1 MLKSG
6 RDRRRNRPLRAYV
19 CRSDPLNR
27 LTTTVAMTF
36 PVELPDVNYFTR
48 QVLCR
53 EGCPVRTDS
62 GAYVQAIAEGR
73 YEDAY
78 IIARTPNPF
87 ASICGRVC
95 AAPCE
100 AKCRRGALDAP
111 ISIRALKR
119 FVCERFGVESDEFD
133 LNRVYPEL
141 RDPNRERFGGGR
153 KVAVVGAGPAGL
165 SCAHELALMGF
176 SPTVFEGHSVAGG
189 MLVLGVP
196 EYRLPRQIIQAE
208 IAAIASLGVE
218 IRLNTRLGKD
228 FTLTSLKQ
236 QGYQAVFLGIG
247 AHKSR
252 ELAIGGVQLD
262 GVLRAI
268 DFLLNVNL
276 GYRVSLGRKVVVIGG
291 GNVAF
296 DVARSVVRQA
306 EQFAGMSEAQLRTA
320 LHQAASAL
328 EDLTA
333 REPEAPDEVRLALDV
348 AREAIRKG
356 VPEVH
361 MYCLESL
368 EEIPAARE
376 EIEEAEQEGIR
387 LHTRYGPKRVL
398 GQEGKVT
405 GMELIKCARVF
416 DDNRRFNPQFIEGSE
431 EQVDCDTVVLA
442 IGQAADLSWIRPE
455 DNLKLTPRG
464 TLQTDPATLATSR
477 PDIFAG
483 GDVAFGPRIIITAV
497 AEGQRAARSIAKF
510 LTGRLPE
517 SRRNVRV
524 TSFPTESYRM
534 PADYE
539 KWPRQLPPMLPL
551 ERRIGIAEVE
561 QSYGPAQAIEQGL
574 RCLKCHVSPIFDSDK
589 CILCGGC
596 SDVCPESCLRLVD
609 VLAVRG
615 DEKLQAALL
624 ARYGRMPQ
632 AGEQAAI
639 IKDETRCIRC
649 GLCAVRCPTGA
660 ITMEKLQW
668 VPA

>member
-1 MLKSG
+1 MDG
-6 RDRRRNRPLRAYV
+6 IY
-19 CRSDPLNR
+19 
-27 LTTTVAMTF
+27 

-62 GAYVQAIAEGR
+62 GGYVQAIAEGR

-100 AKCRRGALDAP
+100 AKCRRGALDAA

-119 FVCERFGVESDEFD
+119 FVCERHGVESDHFD
-133 LNRVYPEL
+133 LGRVYPQL
-141 RDPNRERFGGGR
+141 REKRRATFGGGR

-176 SPTVFEGHSVAGG
+176 SPTVFEAQEVAGG

-196 EYRLPRQIIQAE
+196 EYRLPREIVRAE
-208 IAAIASLGVE
+208 IRAIESLGVE
-218 IRLNTRLGKD
+218 IRCNQRLGREFLLAD
-228 FTLTSLKQ
+228 LRR
-236 QGYQAVFLGIG
+236 QGYEAVFLGIG

-252 ELAIGGVQLD
+252 ELAIEGVQLD

-268 DFLLNVNL
+268 EFLLNINL
-276 GYRVSLGRKVVVIGG
+276 GFRVTLGRKVVVIGG

-306 EQFAGMSEAQLRTA
+306 EQFAGMSETELRSA
-320 LHQAASAL
+320 LHRAAAAL
-328 EDLTA
+328 EQLTD
-333 REPEAPDEVRLALDV
+333 REIEPPDEVRLALDV

-361 MYCLESL
+361 MYCLENL
-368 EEIPAARE
+368 DEIPAARE
-376 EIEEAEQEGIR
+376 EIEEAEREGIR
-387 LHTRYGPKRVL
+387 LHTRFGPKRVV
-398 GQEGKVT
+398 GEGGKVT
-405 GMELIKCARVF
+405 GMELIRCSRVF
-416 DDNRRFNPQFIEGSE
+416 DENRRFNPQFIEGSE
-431 EQVDCDTVVLA
+431 EIVSCDTVVLA
-442 IGQAADLSWIRPE
+442 IGQAADLSWVRPE
-455 DNLKLTPRG
+455 DDLKLTPRG
-464 TLQTDPATLATSR
+464 LVQTDPASLATSR

-483 GDVAFGPRIIITAV
+483 GDLAFGPRIIITAV
-497 AEGQRAARSIAKF
+497 AEGQRAARSIARF
-510 LTGRLPE
+510 LTGHVPE
-517 SRRNVRV
+517 PARNARV
-524 TSFPTESYRM
+524 TVYPTENYSM
-534 PADYE
+534 PVNYE
-539 KWPRQLPPMLPL
+539 KLPRRSPPSLPL

-561 QSYGPAQAIEQGL
+561 QVYPEPEAVVQGL
-574 RCLKCHVSPIFDSDK
+574 RCLKCHVSPIFDGDK
-589 CILCGGC
+589 CVLCGGC
-596 SDVCPESCLRLVD
+596 ADICPENCLRLVD
-609 VLAVRG
+609 VLALRG
-615 DEKLQAALL
+615 DEQLQAALV
-624 ARYGRMPQ
+624 ARYGRLPE
-632 AGEQAAI
+632 AGEQAGI

-660 ITMEKLQW
+660 ITMEKVEW

>member
-1 MLKSG
+1 MAIPY
-6 RDRRRNRPLRAYV
+6 R
-19 CRSDPLNR
+19 
-27 LTTTVAMTF
+27 
-36 PVELPDVNYFTR
+36 VEVPDVNYFTR

-62 GAYVQAIAEGR
+62 GGYVQAIAEGR

-100 AKCRRGALDAP
+100 AKCRRGALDAA

-119 FVCERFGVESDEFD
+119 FVCEKFGVESDNFN
-133 LNRVYPEL
+133 LRRVYPEL
-141 RDPNRERFGGGR
+141 NESRRERPGAGR
-153 KVAVVGAGPAGL
+153 KVAVIGAGPAGL

-176 SPTVFEGHSVAGG
+176 RPTVFEAHEIAGG

-196 EYRLPRQIIQAE
+196 EYRLPRELVQAE
-208 IAAIASLGVE
+208 IAAICSLGVE
-218 IRLNTRLGKD
+218 LKCNQKLGRD
-228 FTLTSLKQ
+228 FVLGQLKQ
-236 QGYQAVFLGIG
+236 QGFEAVFLGIG

-252 ELAIGGVQLD
+252 ELAIEGVQMD

-306 EQFAGMSEAQLRTA
+306 ERLAGMSETELRTA

-328 EDLTA
+328 EELTA
-333 REPEAPDEVRLALDV
+333 REPEPPDEVRLALDV

-361 MYCLESL
+361 MYCLENL
-368 EEIPAARE
+368 DEIPAARE
-376 EIEEAEQEGIR
+376 EIEEAEAEGIQ
-387 LHTRYGPKRVL
+387 LHTRFGPKKVI
-398 GQEGKVT
+398 GTDGKVT
-405 GMELIKCARVF
+405 AMELIRCSRVF
-416 DDNRRFNPQFIEGSE
+416 DENRRFNPQFIEGSE
-431 EQVDCDTVVLA
+431 ERVECDTVILA
-442 IGQAADLSWIRPE
+442 VGQAADLSWIRPE
-455 DNLKLTPRG
+455 DELKLTARG
-464 TLQTDPATLATSR
+464 TIQTDPQTLGTSR
-477 PDIFAG
+477 PNVFAG

-497 AEGQRAARSIAKF
+497 AEGQRAARSIAQY
-510 LTGRLPE
+510 LTGRVPELP
-517 SRRNVRV
+517 RKARV
-524 TSFPTESYRM
+524 TTLATGNYCM
-534 PADYE
+534 PLDYE
-539 KWPRQLPPMLPL
+539 KWSRRSPPTLPV

-561 QSYGPAQAIEQGL
+561 KSYAEPDAKLQGL
-574 RCLKCHVSPIFDSDK
+574 RCLKCHVSPVFDGDK

-596 SDVCPESCLRLVD
+596 ADVCPENCLRLVD
-609 VLAVRG
+609 VLALQG
-615 DEKLQAALL
+615 DEKLQSALM
-624 ARYGRMPQ
+624 ARYGRIPERGQQ
-632 AGEQAAI
+632 AGI

-660 ITMEKLQW
+660 ITMERLEW
-668 VPA
+668 LPA

>member
-1 MLKSG
+1 MS
-6 RDRRRNRPLRAYV
+6 AY
-19 CRSDPLNR
+19 R
-27 LTTTVAMTF
+27 
-36 PVELPDVNYFTR
+36 VELPDVGYFSR

-62 GAYVQAIAEGR
+62 GGYVQAIAAGR

-100 AKCRRGALDAP
+100 AKCRRGALDAA

-119 FVCERFGVESDEFD
+119 FVCEKFGVESDQFD
-133 LNRVYPEL
+133 LGRVYPAL
-141 RDPNRERFGGGR
+141 RDPHRERLGGGR
-153 KVAVVGAGPAGL
+153 KVAIVGAGPAGL

-176 SPTVFEGHSVAGG
+176 APAVFEAHNIAGG

-196 EYRLPRQIIQAE
+196 EYRLPRQVIQAE
-208 IAAIASLGVE
+208 IDAIASLGVD
-218 IRLNTRLGKD
+218 IRLNQRLGRD
-228 FTLTSLKQ
+228 FSLSDLKR
-236 QGYQAVFLGIG
+236 QGYEAVFLGIG

-252 ELAIGGVQLD
+252 DLAIEGVQLD

-306 EQFAGMSEAQLRTA
+306 ERFAGMNEAELRAA
-320 LHQAASAL
+320 LHQAAAAL
-328 EDLTA
+328 EELTVHEQ
-333 REPEAPDEVRLALDV
+333 EPPDEVRLALDV

-361 MYCLESL
+361 MYCLENL
-368 EEIPAARE
+368 DEIPAARE

-387 LHTRYGPKRVL
+387 LHTRFGPRRIL
-398 GQEGKVT
+398 GAEGKAT
-405 GMELIKCARVF
+405 GIELIRCARVF
-416 DDNRRFNPQFIEGSE
+416 DENRRFNPQFIEGGE
-431 EQVDCDTVVLA
+431 ERVDCDTVVLA
-442 IGQAADLSWIRPE
+442 VGQAADLSWMQPE
-455 DNLKLTPRG
+455 DDLKLTPRG
-464 TLQTDPATLATSR
+464 SVQTDPQTMATSR

-497 AEGQRAARSIAKF
+497 AEGQRAARHIAQY

-517 SRRNVRV
+517 SPKIARV
-524 TSFPTESYRM
+524 TTYPTESYQM
-534 PADYE
+534 PHDYE
-539 KWPRQLPPMLPL
+539 KWSRHAPPTLPVD
-551 ERRIGIAEVE
+551 RRIGIAEVE
-561 QSYGPAQAIEQGL
+561 RAYPEPDALRQGL
-574 RCLKCHVSPIFDSDK
+574 RCLQCHVSPIFDGDK
-589 CILCGGC
+589 CVLCGGC
-596 SDVCPESCLRLVD
+596 ADICPENCLRLVD

-624 ARYGRMPQ
+624 ARYGHIPE
-632 AGEQAAI
+632 AGEHAGI

-660 ITMEKLQW
+660 VTMERVEWQ
-668 VPA
+668 PA

>member
-1 MLKSG
+1 MGSL
-6 RDRRRNRPLRAYV
+6 Y
-19 CRSDPLNR
+19 
-27 LTTTVAMTF
+27 
-36 PVELPDVNYFTR
+36 PVELPDANYFAR

-73 YEDAY
+73 FEDAY

-100 AKCRRGALDAP
+100 AKCRRGALDQA

-119 FVCERFGVESDEFD
+119 FVCEKHGVESDFFD
-133 LNRVYPEL
+133 LTRVYPQL
-141 RDPNRERFGGGR
+141 LDKSNVGLGAQR
-153 KVAVVGAGPAGL
+153 KVAVIGAGPAGL
-165 SCAHELALMGF
+165 ACAHELALMGF
-176 SPTVFEGHSVAGG
+176 APTVFEARDISGG
-189 MLVLGVP
+189 MMVLGVP
-196 EYRLPRQIIQAE
+196 EYRLPRE
-208 IAAIASLGVE
+208 IVQEEINAIASLGVE
-218 IRLNTRLGKD
+218 ILNNRRLGRD
-228 FTLTSLKQ
+228 FSLADLKRD
-236 QGYQAVFLGIG
+236 GYEAIFLGIG

-252 ELAIGGVQLD
+252 ELAIEGVQND

-268 DFLLNVNL
+268 EFLLNINL
-276 GYRVSLGRKVVVIGG
+276 GFRVSLGRKVVVIGG

-306 EQFAGMSEAQLRTA
+306 ERLSGMSESELRSA

-328 EDLTA
+328 EQLTA

-361 MYCLESL
+361 MYCLENL
-368 EEIPAARE
+368 DEIPAARE

-398 GQEGKVT
+398 GEDGKVK
-405 GMELIKCARVF
+405 GIELIRCSRVF
-416 DDNRRFNPQFIEGSE
+416 DENRRFSPQFIEGSE
-431 EQVDCDTVVLA
+431 ETVFCDTVVLA
-442 IGQAADLSWIRPE
+442 IGQAADLSWIHPE

-464 TLQTDPATLATSR
+464 TVQTDPVTLATSR

-483 GDVAFGPRIIITAV
+483 GDLAFGPRIIITAV
-497 AEGQRAARSIAKF
+497 AEGQRAARSIAKY
-510 LTGRLPE
+510 LTGRVPE
-517 SRRNVRV
+517 PRRKARATVYATDN
-524 TSFPTESYRM
+524 FRM
-534 PADYE
+534 PVDYE
-539 KWPRQLPPMLPL
+539 KMGRRSPPTLPL

-561 QSYGPAQAIEQGL
+561 QVYPGSEAHPQAL
-574 RCLKCHVSPIFDSDK
+574 RCLKCHISPVFDGDK
-589 CILCGGC
+589 CVLCGGC
-596 SDVCPESCLRLVD
+596 ADICPESCLRLVD

-615 DEKLQAALL
+615 DERLQAALL
-624 ARYGRMPQ
+624 ARYGAIPETGQ
-632 AGEQAAI
+632 HGGI

-649 GLCAVRCPTGA
+649 GLCSMRCPTGA
-660 ITMEKLQW
+660 ITMEKVEW

>member
-1 MLKSG
+1 MPASY
-6 RDRRRNRPLRAYV
+6 N
-19 CRSDPLNR
+19 
-27 LTTTVAMTF
+27 
-36 PVELPDVNYFTR
+36 VEVPDVNYFTR

-62 GAYVQAIAEGR
+62 GGYVQAIAQGR
-73 YEDAY
+73 YEEAY

-100 AKCRRGALDAP
+100 AKCRRGALDAA

-119 FVCERFGVESDEFD
+119 FVCERFGVESEVFD
-133 LNRVYPEL
+133 LGRVYPEL
-141 RDPNRERFGGGR
+141 RDPGRERLGGGR

-176 SPTVFEGHSVAGG
+176 TPKVFEAHNTPGG

-196 EYRLPRQIIQAE
+196 EYRLPRQIVQAE
-208 IAAIASLGVE
+208 IQAIESLGVE
-218 IRLNTRLGKD
+218 IRTNKKLGRE
-228 FTLTSLKQ
+228 FSLGDLKR
-236 QGYQAVFLGIG
+236 QGFEAVFLGIG

-252 ELAIGGVQLD
+252 ELAIEGVQYD

-268 DFLLNVNL
+268 EFLLNINL
-276 GYRVSLGRKVVVIGG
+276 GYRVTLGRKVVVIGG

-306 EQFAGMSEAQLRTA
+306 EQFSGMSEGELRVA
-320 LHQAASAL
+320 LHEAAAAL
-328 EDLTA
+328 EQLTA

-368 EEIPAARE
+368 DEIPAAHE
-376 EIEEAEQEGIR
+376 EIEEAEKEGIR
-387 LHTRYGPKRVL
+387 LHTRFGPKRIL
-398 GQEGKVT
+398 GEGGKVT
-405 GMELIKCARVF
+405 GIELIRCSRVF
-416 DDNRRFNPQFIEGSE
+416 DENRRFSPQFIEGSE
-431 EQVDCDTVVLA
+431 ETVDCDTVVLA
-442 IGQAADLSWIRPE
+442 IGQAADLSWMQPE
-455 DNLKLTPRG
+455 DNLKLTARG
-464 TLQTDPATLATSR
+464 TLQTDPQTLATSR
-477 PDIFAG
+477 PDVFAG

-497 AEGQRAARSIAKF
+497 AEGQRAARSIAKL
-510 LTGRLPE
+510 LTGRVPE
-517 SRRNVRV
+517 PARKARV
-524 TSFPTESYRM
+524 TIYPTETYRM
-534 PADYE
+534 PVDYE
-539 KWPRQLPPMLPL
+539 KMVRRPPPALPL
-551 ERRIGIAEVE
+551 DRRIGIAEVE
-561 QSYGPAQAIEQGL
+561 QDYTEPAAIEQSL
-574 RCLKCHVSPIFDSDK
+574 RCLKCHVSPIFEGDK

-596 SDVCPESCLRLVD
+596 ADICPENCLRLVD

-615 DEKLQAALL
+615 DEKLQAALI
-624 ARYGRMPQ
+624 ARYGHVPGPGQQ
-632 AGEQAAI
+632 AGI

-660 ITMEKLQW
+660 ITMERVEW

>member
-1 MLKSG
+1 MSG
-6 RDRRRNRPLRAYV
+6 TYA
-19 CRSDPLNR
+19 
-27 LTTTVAMTF
+27 
-36 PVELPDVNYFTR
+36 VELPDVNYFTR

-62 GAYVQAIAEGR
+62 GGYVQAIAEGR
-73 YEDAY
+73 YEEAY

-100 AKCRRGALDAP
+100 AKCRRGALDAA

-119 FVCERFGVESDEFD
+119 FVCERFGVESNEFD
-133 LNRVYPEL
+133 LGRVYPQL
-141 RDPNRERFGGGR
+141 RGKERFNPGAVGR
-153 KVAVVGAGPAGL
+153 KVAVIGAGPAGL

-176 SPTVFEGHSVAGG
+176 AVTVFEAQNVSGG

-196 EYRLPRQIIQAE
+196 EYRLPREVIQAE
-208 IAAIASLGVE
+208 IKAIESLGVV
-218 IRLNTRLGKD
+218 IRNGQRLGRD
-228 FTLTSLKQ
+228 FDLSGLKE
-236 QGYQAVFLGIG
+236 QGYEAIFLGIG

-252 ELAIGGVQLD
+252 ELAIEGVQND

-268 DFLLNVNL
+268 EFLLNVNL
-276 GYRVSLGRKVVVIGG
+276 GFRVSLGRKVVVIGG

-306 EQFAGMSEAQLRTA
+306 ERFSGMSEAELRSA

-328 EDLTA
+328 EQLTA

-361 MYCLESL
+361 MYCLENL
-368 EEIPAARE
+368 DEIPAARE
-376 EIEEAEQEGIR
+376 EIEEAEKEGIR
-387 LHTRYGPKRVL
+387 LHTRFGPKRIVGKD
-398 GQEGKVT
+398 GQVSGV
-405 GMELIKCARVF
+405 ELVRCSRVF
-416 DDNRRFNPQFIEGSE
+416 DENRRFNPQFIEGSE
-431 EQVDCDTVVLA
+431 EIVSCDTVVLA
-442 IGQAADLSWIRPE
+442 IGQAADLSWIRAD

-464 TLQTDPATLATSR
+464 TIQTDPVTLATSR
-477 PDIFAG
+477 PDVFAG
-483 GDVAFGPRIIITAV
+483 GDLAFGPRIIITAV
-497 AEGQRAARSIAKF
+497 AEGQRAARSIAKY
-510 LTGRLPE
+510 LTGCRPE
-517 SRRNVRV
+517 VPRQVRV
-524 TSFPTESYRM
+524 TVYPAEDYRM
-534 PADYE
+534 PPDYE
-539 KWPRQLPPMLPL
+539 KMTRRPPPTLPL
-551 ERRIGIAEVE
+551 DRRIGIAEVE
-561 QSYGPAQAIEQGL
+561 EPYPESAASVQAL
-574 RCLKCHVSPIFDSDK
+574 RCLKCHVSPIFDGDK

-596 SDVCPESCLRLVD
+596 ADVCPENCLRLVD

-615 DEKLQAALL
+615 DEKLTAALL
-624 ARYGRMPQ
+624 ARYGQLPKEGEH
-632 AGEQAAI
+632 AGI

-660 ITMEKLQW
+660 ITMEKVEW